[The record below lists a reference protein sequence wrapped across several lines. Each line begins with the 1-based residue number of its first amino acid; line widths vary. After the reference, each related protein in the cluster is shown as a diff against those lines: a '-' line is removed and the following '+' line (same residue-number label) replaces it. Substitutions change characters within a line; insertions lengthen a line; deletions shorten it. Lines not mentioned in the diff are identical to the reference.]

1 MVWLESPDM
10 TASHTLVFE
19 RDALWPALQTVNK
32 VVERKSTIPILG
44 NILFRSLGGQEAVS
58 GKAGIAAT
66 DMDIWAEVAVPVD
79 GLQLVENFAST
90 IPGAQLHDL
99 IRRIPEGA
107 QVSLAFSE
115 TNVVIRSGKARFT
128 LPTVPGADFP
138 LTLAEM
144 SGECAF
150 RAPSKDLARILD
162 TTAFAQHAGKDRQY
176 LCGIYFHTVDDEGA
190 AWLRAVATDG
200 RRLARDQIELP
211 RYAEKMPGVIL
222 PPKLVNEAIR
232 LLSQAKAGDHCEIE
246 VSKVKVR
253 ISQGDTTI
261 VSKLV
266 EGTYPD
272 YVRIVPR
279 TSEHAL
285 IADKQTLVTAV
296 DRIAAIASEQSKAI
310 RFVVDPGRAALSG
323 RNGDGG
329 DAQDEVEAEWEGPE
343 AFTFGCNSR
352 YLLDILGAMEAD
364 TVTLRFNEPGDP
376 ILVEARAG
384 VPAQFILMPM
394 RA

>member
-1 MVWLESPDM
+1 M

-44 NILFRSLGGQEAVS
+44 NILFRSLGGQEAMS

-128 LPTVPGADFP
+128 LPTLPGADFP

-150 RAPSKDLARILD
+150 RAPCKDLARILD
-162 TTAFAQHAGKDRQY
+162 TTAFAQNTGKDRPF
-176 LCGIYFHTVDDEGA
+176 LAGTYFHVVDDDGVA
-190 AWLRAVATDG
+190 LLRAVATDG
-200 RRLARDQIELP
+200 HRLARDQIALP
-211 RYAEKMPGVIL
+211 NYAEKMPGVIL
-222 PPKLVNEAIR
+222 PPKLINEAIR
-232 LLSQAKAGDHCEIE
+232 LLGQAKAGEHCEVE
-246 VSKVKVR
+246 ASKAKIR

-266 EGTYPD
+266 EGNYPD
-272 YVRIVPR
+272 YQRIVPR
-279 TSEHAL
+279 DSPYHL
-285 IADKQTLVTAV
+285 IAEKQALVTAI
-296 DRIAAIASEQSKAI
+296 DRIAAVTPESRRGIAFAMQPAQA
-310 RFVVDPGRAALSG
+310 VLSSQG
-323 RNGDGG
+323 ADGG
-329 DAQDEVEAEWEGPE
+329 DATDEIEAEWDGPE
-343 AFTFGCNSR
+343 GFTFACRTR

-364 TVTLRFNEPGDP
+364 TVTLRFVDASAA
-376 ILVEARAG
+376 ILIEARAG
-384 VPAQFILMPM
+384 VPAQFILMPVGT
-394 RA
+394 

>member
-1 MVWLESPDM
+1 M

-44 NILFRSLGGQEAVS
+44 NILFRSLGGAD

-66 DMDIWAEVAVPVD
+66 DTDIWAEVAVPVD
-79 GLQLVENFAST
+79 GLQLVEHFSST
-90 IPGAQLHDL
+90 VPGMQLHDL

-128 LPTVPGADFP
+128 LPTLPGADFP

-162 TTAFAQHAGKDRQY
+162 TTAFAQHTGKDRAY
-176 LCGIYFHTVDDEGA
+176 LCGTYFHAFDDGEAGMM
-190 AWLRAVATDG
+190 LRAVALDG
-200 RRLARDQIELP
+200 HRGARDQIALP
-211 RYAEKMPGVIL
+211 QYAEKMPGVIL
-222 PPKLVNEAIR
+222 APKMINEAVR
-232 LLSQAKAGDHCEIE
+232 LLGQAKAGETCEVE
-246 VSKVKVR
+246 VSKTKSRV
-253 ISQGDTTI
+253 SQGDTTI

-266 EGTYPD
+266 DGTYPD
-272 YVRIVPR
+272 YVRVIPAS
-279 TSEHAL
+279 TAHTL
-285 IADKQTLVTAV
+285 IIDKQALVSAV
-296 DRIAAIASEQSKAI
+296 ERIFAVASEQSKGL
-310 RFVVDPGRAALSG
+310 RVVLQAESASLSS
-323 RNGDGG
+323 RSNDGG
-329 DAQDEVEAEWEGPE
+329 AAEDEIECEWEGPDG
-343 AFTFGCNSR
+343 FTFGCNSK

-364 TVTLRFNEPGDP
+364 TVALRFNDP
-376 ILVEARAG
+376 ESAIVIEARAG
-384 VPAQFILMPM
+384 VPAQFLLLPM
-394 RA
+394 RV